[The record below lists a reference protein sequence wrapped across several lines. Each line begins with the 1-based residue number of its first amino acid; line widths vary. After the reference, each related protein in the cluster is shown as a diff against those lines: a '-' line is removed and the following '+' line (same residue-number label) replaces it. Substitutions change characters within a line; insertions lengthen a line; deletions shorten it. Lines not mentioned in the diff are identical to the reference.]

1 MKSRQLVIL
10 VVIAAVL
17 AVVWLASG
25 GIGLFSASK
34 TEKLLICGNADC
46 AHEFK
51 ARLPVKF
58 RDYPVKCAK
67 CGERSA
73 FVLTHCWKCDAP
85 YPLNLKNPLEKCPKC
100 GCDLPKY

>member
-1 MKSRQLVIL
+1 MKSHLL
-10 VVIAAVL
+10 VVLIVI
-17 AVVWLASG
+17 AVVLGAVWLIG
-25 GIGLFSASK
+25 GGSSVFVAPK
-34 TEKLLICGNADC
+34 TEKLLICGSADC

-51 ARLPVKF
+51 AQLPVTFKN
-58 RDYPVKCAK
+58 YPVKCAK
-67 CGERSA
+67 CGQRSA